1 MATVEYFIVGL
12 AVDVD
17 VVDVC
22 GASISILLT
31 PKHVGLYLLL
41 LLYSDMTAGLA

>member
-22 GASISILLT
+22 GASILLT
-31 PKHVGLYLLL
+31 PKHVGLFFCYC
-41 LLYSDMTAGLA
+41 SIVI